1 MYAGFARGG
10 IAVYYLSMT
19 QRAIFTLV
27 FVCVLAVCGL
37 AQGGKAEPKRF
48 DLPAAVGSIVLSA
61 TLSNSQEMEYV
72 FSGKKGQVIVLKMNR
87 TSLFDYRVF
96 NEEFE
101 LETEFESSPTLE
113 LELPGTGDYLLF
125 VRKKMVAKPRTA
137 SFRLTVTVRP
147 ET

>member
-1 MYAGFARGG
+1 MFWR
-10 IAVYYLSMT
+10 
-19 QRAIFTLV
+19 V
-27 FVCVLAVCGL
+27 FFIPATVMVLAVL
-37 AQGGKAEPKRF
+37 SFAQGGKAEPKRF
-48 DLPAAVGSIVLSA
+48 ELAMPGGSIVLSA
-61 TLSNSQEMEYV
+61 TLSNAQEMEYV

-137 SFRLTVTVRP
+137 SFRLTIMTKRGN
-147 ET
+147 

>member
-1 MYAGFARGG
+1 MSRYFIFVLLFAAGCF
-10 IAVYYLSMT
+10 
-19 QRAIFTLV
+19 
-27 FVCVLAVCGL
+27 
-37 AQGGKAEPKRF
+37 AQGGGRAEPTRF
-48 DLPAAVGSIVLSA
+48 GLAEPGGSVVLTG
-61 TLSNSQEMEYV
+61 TLSNAQEKEFV
-72 FSGKKGQVIVLKMNR
+72 FAGKKGQVIVLKMNR

-137 SFRLTVTVRP
+137 AFRLTVT
-147 ET
+147 TKAAN